1 MATFKDGNGK
11 EWSIKMTVGLAED
24 LRDEVGFDFVSALF
38 DPQKAYTIIGELYQ
52 ELPKFFDVLAFACEI
67 PEEDRR
73 PFLRGMGGEEV
84 ANAFEA
90 LDQAFTDF
98 YPSPKREQVAEMKAE
113 MAKATADQADAIM
126 KELKGIIPGKVAEI
140 LRNSMSGS

>member
-1 MATFKDGNGK
+1 MAKFKDGNGK
-11 EWSIKMTVGLAED
+11 EWSIRMTVGLAED

-52 ELPKFFDVLAFACEI
+52 ELPKFFDVLLFACEI
-67 PEEDRR
+67 PEEERR
-73 PFLRGMGGEEV
+73 SFLRGMGGEEV

-98 YPSPKREQVAEMKAE
+98 YPSPKREQVAQMKAE
-113 MAKATADQADAIM
+113 MAKATAEQSDAIM
-126 KELKGIIPGKVAEI
+126 QELTEMIPGKIAEI
-140 LRNSMSGS
+140 LQSSMSGS